1 MANRVIYA
9 GDAGIVPFTAVGEII
24 FSSDE
29 YAQVFW
35 DNEYVAIVPVK
46 DLALT

>member
-9 GDAGIVPFTAVGEII
+9 GDAGIVPFSAVGEII

-35 DNEYVAIVPVK
+35 DNEYVVIVPVK

>member
-1 MANRVIYA
+1 MANRVIYI
-9 GDAGIVPFTAVGEII
+9 GGAGIVPFTAVGEII
-24 FSSDE
+24 FAGGD

-35 DNEYVAIVPVK
+35 DNAYVAIVPSA